1 MKHAIQSAI
10 STLRQAEWIPMTA
23 ARVLIGIFFS
33 ISGATKLLVPA
44 QFALMEQTLAQSNI
58 PFPHANAILVS
69 LVEFSWGAGLALGL
83 LTPLCALGLAVV
95 MIVAIATNRIQSI
108 QASGALAWLDDF
120 LYLPE
125 VLYVIILVWLI
136 FSGPGRYSI
145 DGLIARRAGLD
156 GVERRPDRPQKG
168 DPEWM

>member
-10 STLRQAEWIPMTA
+10 ATLSAAEWMPMTA
-23 ARVLIGIFFS
+23 ARVFIGVFFC

-44 QFALMEQTLAQSNI
+44 QFALMEQTLAQSHI
-58 PFPHANAILVS
+58 PFPHANAFFVS
-69 LVEFSWGAGLALGL
+69 LVEFACGTGLALGL

-136 FSGPGRYSI
+136 FSGPGSYSV

-156 GVERRPDRPQKG
+156 GVERRPRPTAEG
-168 DPEWM
+168 